1 MKNLWNKCKWIFLF
15 LINVLPFALD
25 VIFYHTGST
34 DELFLFLPIF
44 AGLTLLNYM
53 NCQKVIPY
61 ILYQAFMLICI
72 ICAGYA
78 STYLYYHNVSN
89 DFMTPVVGEL
99 MTSYLKVKGINYLT
113 MECLIITGAIYF
125 VLNFI
130 LSKIMVFVERRM
142 KAHA

>member
-99 MTSYLKVKGINYLT
+99 MTILQAGFNVVATAITAIVKAVTNRKRT
-113 MECLIITGAIYF
+113 TFMERAQ
-125 VLNFI
+125 
-130 LSKIMVFVERRM
+130 
-142 KAHA
+142 

>member
-61 ILYQAFMLICI
+61 ILYQAFMLNCI

-99 MTSYLKVKGINYLT
+99 MTILQAGFNVVATAITAIVKAVTNRKRT
-113 MECLIITGAIYF
+113 T
-125 VLNFI
+125 FI
-130 LSKIMVFVERRM
+130 ER
-142 KAHA
+142 AQ

>member
-99 MTSYLKVKGINYLT
+99 MTILQAGFNVVVTAITAIVKAVTNRKRT
-113 MECLIITGAIYF
+113 TFMEGAQ
-125 VLNFI
+125 
-130 LSKIMVFVERRM
+130 
-142 KAHA
+142 